1 MPQRGVRMV
10 NVETVRL
17 AFLSAGPRH
26 IDVLDWETKTSKFFE
41 CAEPEA
47 FRLLKFEP
55 QIKLRAIR
63 MSWNKILQKPGLQRT
78 RFCRK
83 YLWLYIVPLAGTTDQ
98 LFVFVGF
105 IMGYGRGLC
114 VTS

>member
-1 MPQRGVRMV
+1 MVRQ
-10 NVETVRL
+10 
-17 AFLSAGPRH
+17 AFLSAGPKH
-26 IDVLDWETKTSKFFE
+26 IDFLDWETKTSKFFE
-41 CAEPEA
+41 CAELKA

-83 YLWLYIVPLAGTTDQ
+83 YLCLYIVPLQGTPDQ
-98 LFVFVGF
+98 LSVFVGF
-105 IMGYGRGLC
+105 IMSYDRGLC